1 MPPKGKGAVPL
12 SADARQFKA
21 LLGKTSAFEPKLRT
35 ALRRRIREEADKGAK
50 DARGEVVKAPQVQAD
65 KPRRTGLRAGIA
77 AGIKVQIAANG
88 QRKVGVFI
96 TSTGKG
102 LPASKRRLVRLWDND
117 KGWRHPVY
125 AKGGKSIG
133 KARARAERAKGKGA
147 LAEGIARVGVNAA
160 RGGATWVEQKG
171 RPYFGSVIAKRE
183 QEIAEGVRR
192 ALEEAARSL

>member
-1 MPPKGKGAVPL
+1 MPPKGKALPL
-12 SADARQFKA
+12 TADARQFKE

-35 ALRRRIREEADKGAK
+35 ALRKRIRAEADKGAEDSRREAAK
-50 DARGEVVKAPQVQAD
+50 SPGTVSAT
-65 KPRRTGLRAGIA
+65 PRHTGLRAGIA
-77 AGIKVQIAANG
+77 AGMKVTVAANG

-133 KARARAERAKGKGA
+133 KARARAARAKGKGA
-147 LAEGIARVGVNAA
+147 LAEGIARLGVDAA
-160 RGGATWVEQKG
+160 RGGATWVQQKG

-183 QEIAEGVRR
+183 QEIAEGVKR
-192 ALEEAARSL
+192 ALDEAARTL

>member
-35 ALRRRIREEADKGAK
+35 ALRNRIRAEAGKGAE
-50 DARGEVVKAPQVQAD
+50 DSRREVGKTPGTVSSA
-65 KPRRTGLRAGIA
+65 PRRTGLRAGIA
-77 AGIKVQIAANG
+77 AGLKVQVAANG

-96 TSTGKG
+96 RSTGSG
-102 LPASKRRLVRLWDND
+102 LPASKKRLVRLWDND

-133 KARARAERAKGKGA
+133 KARARAERAKGKGS
-147 LAEGIARVGVNAA
+147 LAEGIAKVGVNAA
-160 RGGATWVEQKG
+160 RGGATWVQQKG

-192 ALEEAARSL
+192 ALEEAARTL

>member
-96 TSTGKG
+96 NSTGRG
-102 LPASKRRLVRLWDND
+102 LPSSKRLLARAWD
-117 KGWRHPVY
+117 KEAGWRHPVF
-125 AKGGKSIG
+125 GTS
-133 KARARAERAKGKGA
+133 E
-147 LAEGIARVGVNAA
+147 
-160 RGGATWVEQKG
+160 WVQQKG